1 MFRIVK
7 CAWAIVAAL
16 SLSADVQA
24 EPTKQGR
31 PNIVWI
37 VVEDMSPNFGCYGK
51 TAVQTPNVDR
61 LASEGMIFR
70 NAVVTAPVCS
80 ACRSALITGMYQTS
94 IGAHHHR
101 SGRGKLKID
110 LPGPVTPVPQL
121 FQQAGYQSLNLTF
134 EDFTRPAH
142 QVAENAA
149 VPIAKTDYNFVWDPE
164 MYDKLHWS
172 GRPGQQPFFCQIQL
186 RGGKYRGDGGDD
198 RWPKQV
204 QETLGSRTDAN
215 DVELP
220 PYLPRHPVILEDWA
234 QYLDTVRFTDW
245 QVGKIIDRL
254 RESGELHRTF
264 LFFIT
269 DHGISHVRNK
279 QFCYDGGLHIP
290 LIVRGPM
297 IAPGT
302 VRDDPVEH
310 IDLAAT
316 SLALAGIAIPS
327 WMQSRDI
334 LSNGYVARQFSVSAR
349 DRCDETVD
357 RIRAL
362 RSGEWKYIRNFYPA
376 RPYLSPNRYK
386 DNKPIVQVMRQ
397 LNKAGKLDD
406 AQAKIM
412 ARYRPAEELYDL
424 VNDPFEL
431 RNLADN
437 PGQNS
442 RLLQMRQTLNNWIVW
457 SGDRGQSSEDEAMYD
472 SDMAVYIG
480 GRQRRRPDQAAELQR
495 NIGQMKEWAAAE
507 K

>member
-1 MFRIVK
+1 MLRIVI
-7 CAWAIVAAL
+7 CAFAIVVAL
-16 SLSADVQA
+16 GPSSDAKA
-24 EPTKQGR
+24 EPTKQNR

-37 VVEDMSPNFGCYGK
+37 VVEDMSPNFGCYGE
-51 TAVQTPNVDR
+51 TTVQTPNVDR
-61 LASEGMIFR
+61 LASEGMIFK

-80 ACRSALITGMYQTS
+80 ACRSALIAGMYQTS

-101 SGRGKLKID
+101 SGRGQLKID
-110 LPGPVTPVPQL
+110 LPEPVTPVPQL

-134 EDFTRPAH
+134 EDFTRPEN
-142 QVAENAA
+142 QVAEEGA
-149 VPIAKTDYNFVWDPE
+149 VAIAKTDYNFVWDPA

-172 GRPGQQPFFCQIQL
+172 SRADQQPFFCQIQL
-186 RGGKYRGDGGDD
+186 RGGKQRGDGGDD
-198 RWPKQV
+198 RWPAQV
-204 QETLGSRTDAN
+204 LETLSSRIDA
-215 DVELP
+215 DEVELP
-220 PYLPRHPVILEDWA
+220 PYLPRHPVVLEDWA
-234 QYLDTVRFTDW
+234 QYLDTVRYTDW

-254 RESGELHRTF
+254 CESGELRRTY

-279 QFCYDGGLHIP
+279 QFCYDGGLRIP
-290 LIVRGPM
+290 LIVRGPTV
-297 IAPGT
+297 APGT
-302 VRDDPVEH
+302 VREDPVEH

-316 SLALAGIAIPS
+316 SLALAGIRVPA
-327 WMQSRDI
+327 WMQARDI
-334 LSNGYVARQFSVSAR
+334 LADGYVPRQNSVSAR

-362 RSGEWKYIRNFYPA
+362 RSREWKYIRNFFPA

-397 LNKAGKLDD
+397 LNDAGQLDD

-431 RNLADN
+431 QNLAES
-437 PGQNS
+437 PTQNS
-442 RLLQMRQTLNNWIVW
+442 RLLEMRQTLNNWIAW
-457 SGDRGQSSEDEAMYD
+457 SGDRGQSPEDEAMYD

-480 GRQRRRPDQAAELQR
+480 GRQRRQPEQAAELQK
-495 NIGQMKEWAAAE
+495 NIRQMKEWAAAG